1 MPKYLTGE
9 SSSKEGVSNLY
20 LNTAD
25 RFWLGVCAGLAN
37 WLDIPAAIVRIVF
50 ILCVFAWPGFILG
63 YFVLYFC
70 LDKEW
75 PAGSVRD
82 YIIKRAPAAE
92 HFRALNYRKPFYK
105 NTREKK
111 IAGVCAGL
119 ADYLEISPFS
129 VRLFTLLSLILFGPF
144 TFWAYVICWFVFEP
158 DPDMT
163 DQRRYQRIM
172 KRRARRAERQQ
183 RRHERRAARKQAR
196 SRRGHY
202 RNSEPAEPA
211 AETAYSLH
219 SSQQHFENVPPD
231 EPSDI
236 DVKNRHSRQQCVESL
251 AALETRLQK
260 MEAFMT
266 SKRFRL
272 HCEIKRI

>member
-1 MPKYLTGE
+1 MSKCLTGE
-9 SSSKEGVSNLY
+9 SSSKEGLSNLY
-20 LNTAD
+20 LDSAN
-25 RFWLGVCAGLAN
+25 RFWLGVCAGFAN

-70 LDKEW
+70 LDKKW
-75 PAGSVRD
+75 SAGSVRD
-82 YIIKRAPAAE
+82 YIKRTPAAE
-92 HFRALNYRKPFYK
+92 HFRTLNYRKPIYK

-111 IAGVCAGL
+111 IGGVCVGL

-144 TFWAYVICWFVFEP
+144 TFWAYAICWFVFEP

-202 RNSEPAEPA
+202 KNSEPV
-211 AETAYSLH
+211 AETSH
-219 SSQQHFENVPPD
+219 SSQHHFEAGAAD
-231 EPSDI
+231 EPSDLGA
-236 DVKNRHSRQQCVESL
+236 DNRHSRQQCVESL
-251 AALETRLQK
+251 AALEARLQK

>member
-1 MPKYLTGE
+1 M
-9 SSSKEGVSNLY
+9 Y
-20 LNTAD
+20 LNTAN
-25 RFWLGVCAGLAN
+25 RFWLGVCAGFAN

-75 PAGSVRD
+75 SARSVRD
-82 YIIKRAPAAE
+82 YLNRAPAAE
-92 HFRALNYRKPFYK
+92 HFRALHYRNPICK

-129 VRLFTLLSLILFGPF
+129 VRLFTLLSLIIFGPF
-144 TFWAYVICWFVFEP
+144 TFWAYVICWLVFEP
-158 DPDMT
+158 DPDMA
-163 DQRRYQRIM
+163 DQGRYQRIM
-172 KRRARRAERQQ
+172 ERRARRTERRQ

-196 SRRGHY
+196 GRRGHH
-202 RNSEPAEPA
+202 RNSESAEPA
-211 AETAYSLH
+211 AETAYSSH
-219 SSQQHFENVPPD
+219 SSQHNFESVPTD
-231 EPSDI
+231 EASDLGAN
-236 DVKNRHSRQQCVESL
+236 NRRSRQQCVESL
-251 AALETRLQK
+251 AALEARLQK